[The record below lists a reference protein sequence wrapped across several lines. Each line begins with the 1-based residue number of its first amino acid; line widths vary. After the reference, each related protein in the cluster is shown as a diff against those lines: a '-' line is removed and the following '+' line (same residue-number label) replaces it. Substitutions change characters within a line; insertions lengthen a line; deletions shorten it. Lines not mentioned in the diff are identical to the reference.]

1 MSESEESRLEPRW
14 LTVFIVERIHEEQI
28 REHGGEHGVRDKSLL
43 QPALSRPKNT
53 FAYDKRADLI
63 ELAADYTFG
72 IARNHPF
79 VDGNKRS
86 AFLAAFVFL
95 DLNDLMLEAEE
106 PEVVAIVVALS
117 SGDIGR
123 DEFATWLR
131 KHTQQR

>member
-1 MSESEESRLEPRW
+1 MPDSENSRPEPRW
-14 LTVFIVERIHEEQI
+14 LTTFIVERIHEEQI

-43 QPALSRPKNT
+43 QSALSRPKNT
-53 FAYDKRADLI
+53 FAYDKEADLV

-86 AFLAAFVFL
+86 AFLAAFIFL
-95 DLNDLMLEAEE
+95 QLNGLTLEAEE
-106 PEVVAIVVALS
+106 AEVVAVIVALS

-123 DEFATWLR
+123 DELATWLR
-131 KHTQQR
+131 ENTQQA